1 MKNKFLLIA
10 ASTLLFS
17 CGQPLVSDKIP
28 DTPTSGEVKVF
39 CEEGFASIMKR
50 QTVTFE
56 ELYTNAKVH
65 VNFVNEKQAIE
76 GLYND
81 CCKVIVI
88 SRVLSADEEKKF
100 NTANLFPRQICIAK
114 NAIAFLSNI
123 SSADTTISAEK
134 IKALLSGADSS
145 YNLVFDNDNS
155 GVTKYLKD
163 SLLKGKPFGKN
174 CFATKNTQE
183 LVKLLGERKNTIG
196 VIDYSWISDM
206 DETSTKEIL
215 TKVRPLAV
223 SSHEK
228 ENGFYPDQSNI
239 ETKEYPFCRYTYIM
253 RRSADFTLGAG
264 FMAFVAGP
272 KGQLIMLKAG
282 LVPAFR
288 QERQVEIN
296 TAPLG
301 NQ

>member
-1 MKNKFLLIA
+1 ML
-10 ASTLLFS
+10 
-17 CGQPLVSDKIP
+17 
-28 DTPTSGEVKVF
+28 
-39 CEEGFASIMKR
+39 
-50 QTVTFE
+50 
-56 ELYTNAKVH
+56 
-65 VNFVNEKQAIE
+65 
-76 GLYND
+76 
-81 CCKVIVI
+81 

-100 NTANLFPRQICIAK
+100 NAANLFPRQICIAK
-114 NAIAFLSNI
+114 NAVAFITNI

-134 IKALLSGADSS
+134 IKALLSGADTS
-145 YNLVFDNDNS
+145 YNMVFDNENS

-163 SLLKGKPFGKN
+163 SVLLGKPFGKN
-174 CFATKNTQE
+174 CFATNNTQE
-183 LVKLLGERKNTIG
+183 LVKLVGERKRSVG

-206 DETSTKEIL
+206 DETSTKQIQ
-215 TKVRPLAV
+215 TKIRPLAV
-223 SSHEK
+223 SLHEK
-228 ENGFYPDQSNI
+228 ESGIYPDQSNI
-239 ETKEYPFCRYTYIM
+239 ETKEYPYCRYTYIM